1 MVTRTFQEVTGKNL
15 EHRRELRAK
24 MNPAE
29 EDLYQVA
36 LKEFYRLEKEYFK
49 STKVQFTRDYTR

>member
-1 MVTRTFQEVTGKNL
+1 
-15 EHRRELRAK
+15 